1 MLFSAKNGGTP
12 SRLSKTPQKNGRVT
26 TTPLGKQ
33 SKKQSGKFE
42 AGQKEKGTKESIF
55 KYRTKDSYQILQ
67 CLEQIYQELNFN

>member
-33 SKKQSGKFE
+33 SKK
-42 AGQKEKGTKESIF
+42 
-55 KYRTKDSYQILQ
+55 
-67 CLEQIYQELNFN
+67 